1 MPEIPSPPE
10 SLPTSGNTVTYQAF
24 PGVVGLA
31 GSGSS
36 GMSLAAAPNVA
47 TPVSATWYPGPWLI
61 TEQSLEI
68 DYIRKNRRPLSI
80 MEPNGTGGM
89 NFPTSYITMSGI
101 DPSGY
106 MSSELFVKMRPVVKR
121 YISQGTYVLSS
132 HEQLQ
137 EFEHIALNSDLG
149 GNDYGALATNRL
161 GVRGKIKTTAPYIK
175 REAYDSAN
183 PLHTVTDYTYPD
195 FYSYRVTTGLD
206 EMFSVLCFMN
216 ASFFN
221 HGAFKDSWQSQMND
235 VSHVYNALFTDPS
248 LDFRI
253 DQFDGGSQSYW
264 RWNANPLLT
273 RNGSDNFV
281 ITHNGKFPAH
291 FKSGNY
297 DGSGEGQ
304 SPQDLINDVAEVME
318 GQAFKHD
325 FYGRDLNYL
334 ENVILASPNAHG
346 SNYDYTYVMKSRTGN
361 TMVDTSINTWL
372 DALKT
377 EYTKIRHI

>member
-1 MPEIPSPPE
+1 MPDIPSPPPA
-10 SLPTSGNTVTYQAF
+10 LPTSGTAVTYVAF
-24 PGVVGLA
+24 PGTEGLA
-31 GSGSS
+31 GSGTS

-47 TPVSATWYPGPWLI
+47 TPVSGTFFTGPWLI

-68 DYIRKNRRPLSI
+68 DYIRKNTVPFGI
-80 MEPNGTGGM
+80 MEPNATGGM
-89 NFPTSYITMSGI
+89 NYPTSYISYSGI
-101 DPSGY
+101 DPSGW
-106 MSSELFVKMRPVVKR
+106 MASELFVKMRPVVKR

-137 EFEHIALNSDLG
+137 EFSHIALNSDLG
-149 GNDYGALATNRL
+149 TNDYGSLATNRL
-161 GVRGKIKTTAPYIK
+161 GVRGKIKTTAPYLK

-183 PLHTVTDYTYPD
+183 PLHTATDYTYPD

-206 EMFSVLCFMN
+206 EMFHVLCFMN

-221 HGAFKDSWQSQMND
+221 HGAFSESWKAQLNSL
-235 VSHVYNALFTDPS
+235 SHVYDDLFSDPD

-253 DQFDGGSQSYW
+253 DPFDGGEQSWW
-264 RWNANPLLT
+264 RWTANPLLT
-273 RNGSDNFV
+273 RDASDNFV
-281 ITHNGKFPAH
+281 ITHNGKFPSH
-291 FKSGNY
+291 FKQGNY

-318 GQAFKHD
+318 GQAFKND
-325 FYGRDLNYL
+325 FYGKNLSYL
-334 ENVILASPNAHG
+334 ENVILTSPNGNG
-346 SNYDYTYVMKSRTGN
+346 SNYDYSYVMKSRTGN